1 MIMTQTSQQG
11 GTQQP
16 QTQLTSQNQ
25 TALKRMQE
33 ETTQQ
38 ILDKV
43 NCWQETGELI
53 LPKDYKVGNAI
64 KLAWLYLQTVE
75 DRSHRK
81 AIDVCTKDSICNAL
95 LDMVLH
101 GEYPKKHCYFIV
113 YGDRLEWNERYLGKY
128 MRAKRD
134 TEIEAVYPQ
143 VVYQGD
149 EFVYTIDEL
158 GQYQLV
164 KHVPNLDNLDIT
176 KIKAAYAIVV
186 NKDKTRH
193 MEIMTLDQ
201 IEKSWMQGAAK
212 GTSGAHTNFTDQ
224 MCKKTVMARACKIA
238 LDSQADFADDDDDN
252 RRDEATAE
260 RDAAQHRQVAEAE
273 AVELHDDEQAPK
285 GIEAKTN
292 YIDMNENQPEA
303 ETIPAGSGEQP
314 AASGRACPI

>member
-1 MIMTQTSQQG
+1 MTQTSQQG

-81 AIDVCTKDSICNAL
+81 AIDVCTKDSIYNAL

-201 IEKSWMQGAAK
+201 IKKSWMQGAAK

-238 LDSQADFADDDDDN
+238 LDSQADFADDDN

-303 ETIPAGSGEQP
+303 EAIPAGSGEQP

>member
-1 MIMTQTSQQG
+1 MTQTSQQG

-201 IEKSWMQGAAK
+201 IKKSWMQGAAK

-238 LDSQADFADDDDDN
+238 LDSQADFSDDGDDN

-260 RDAAQHRQVAEAE
+260 RDAAQQQVEEAE
-273 AVELHDDEQAPK
+273 AVEVHDEAPK

-292 YIDMNENQPEA
+292 YIDMNGNQPEA
-303 ETIPAGSGEQP
+303 EAIPAGSGEQP

>member
-1 MIMTQTSQQG
+1 MTQTSQQG

-113 YGDRLEWNERYLGKY
+113 YADRLEWNERYLGKY

-176 KIKAAYAIVV
+176 KIKAAYASWSTR
-186 NKDKTRH
+186 TRH
-193 MEIMTLDQ
+193 
-201 IEKSWMQGAAK
+201 
-212 GTSGAHTNFTDQ
+212 
-224 MCKKTVMARACKIA
+224 
-238 LDSQADFADDDDDN
+238 
-252 RRDEATAE
+252 ATW
-260 RDAAQHRQVAEAE
+260 R
-273 AVELHDDEQAPK
+273 L
-285 GIEAKTN
+285 
-292 YIDMNENQPEA
+292 
-303 ETIPAGSGEQP
+303 
-314 AASGRACPI
+314 

>member
-1 MIMTQTSQQG
+1 MTQTSQQG

-201 IEKSWMQGAAK
+201 IKKSWMQGATK

-238 LDSQADFADDDDDN
+238 LDSQADFADDDN

-303 ETIPAGSGEQP
+303 EAIPAGSGEQP

>member
-1 MIMTQTSQQG
+1 MTQTSQQG

-113 YGDRLEWNERYLGKY
+113 YADRLEWNERYLGKY

-201 IEKSWMQGAAK
+201 IKKSWMQGAAK
-212 GTSGAHTNFTDQ
+212 GNSGAHTNFTDQ

-238 LDSQADFADDDDDN
+238 LDSQADFSEDEDDN

-260 RDAAQHRQVAEAE
+260 RDAAQQRQVAEAE
-273 AVELHDDEQAPK
+273 AVEVHDEEAPK

-292 YIDMNENQPEA
+292 YIDMNVSNQPEA
-303 ETIPAGSGEQP
+303 EAIPAGSGEQP
-314 AASGRACPI
+314 AASGRVCPI

>member
-201 IEKSWMQGAAK
+201 IKKSWMQGAAK

-252 RRDEATAE
+252 RRDEA
-260 RDAAQHRQVAEAE
+260 E

>member
-1 MIMTQTSQQG
+1 MTQTSQQG

-16 QTQLTSQNQ
+16 Q

-201 IEKSWMQGAAK
+201 IKKSWMQGAAK

-303 ETIPAGSGEQP
+303 EVIPAGSGEQP

>member
-1 MIMTQTSQQG
+1 MTQTSQQG

-201 IEKSWMQGAAK
+201 IKKSWMQGAAK

-260 RDAAQHRQVAEAE
+260 RDAAQQRQVAEAE

-303 ETIPAGSGEQP
+303 EAIPAGSGEQP

>member
-1 MIMTQTSQQG
+1 MTQTSQQG

-113 YGDRLEWNERYLGKY
+113 YADRLEWNERYLGKY

-193 MEIMTLDQ
+193 MEIMTIDQ
-201 IEKSWMQGAAK
+201 IKKSWMQGAAK

-238 LDSQADFADDDDDN
+238 LDSQADFSEDEDDN

-260 RDAAQHRQVAEAE
+260 RDAAQQRQVVEAE
-273 AVELHDDEQAPK
+273 AVEVHDEEAPK

-292 YIDMNENQPEA
+292 YIDMNVSNQPEA
-303 ETIPAGSGEQP
+303 EAIPAGSGEQP

>member
-1 MIMTQTSQQG
+1 MTQTSQQG

-201 IEKSWMQGAAK
+201 I
-212 GTSGAHTNFTDQ
+212 
-224 MCKKTVMARACKIA
+224 
-238 LDSQADFADDDDDN
+238 
-252 RRDEATAE
+252 
-260 RDAAQHRQVAEAE
+260 
-273 AVELHDDEQAPK
+273 
-285 GIEAKTN
+285 
-292 YIDMNENQPEA
+292 
-303 ETIPAGSGEQP
+303 
-314 AASGRACPI
+314 

>member
-1 MIMTQTSQQG
+1 MTQTSQQG

-33 ETTQQ
+33 ETTNK
-38 ILDKV
+38 ILDRVKG
-43 NCWQETGELI
+43 WQETGEFI

-75 DRSHRK
+75 DRQHRK
-81 AIDVCTKDSICNAL
+81 AIDVCDNDSICNAL
-95 LDMVLH
+95 LEMVLN
-101 GEYPKKHCYFIV
+101 GEYPKKHGYFIV
-113 YGDRLEWNERYLGKY
+113 YGNRMEWSERYLGKY

-164 KHVPNLDNLDIT
+164 KHVPSLDNLDIT
-176 KIKAAYAIVV
+176 KIRAAYAIVV

-201 IEKSWMQGAAK
+201 IKKSWQQGATK
-212 GTSGAHTNFTDQ
+212 GSSGAHTNFTDQ
-224 MCKKTVMARACKIA
+224 MCKKTVIARACKIA
-238 LDSQADFADDDDDN
+238 LDSLADFSDDDDDN

-260 RDAAQHRQVAEAE
+260 RDAAQQQVEEAE
-273 AVELHDDEQAPK
+273 AVEVHDEAPK

-292 YIDMNENQPEA
+292 YIDMNGNQPEA
-303 ETIPAGSGEQP
+303 EAIPAGSGEQP

>member
-1 MIMTQTSQQG
+1 MTQTSQQG

-201 IEKSWMQGAAK
+201 IKKSWMQGAAK

-238 LDSQADFADDDDDN
+238 LDSQADFADDDN

>member
-1 MIMTQTSQQG
+1 MTQTSQQG

-201 IEKSWMQGAAK
+201 IKKSWMQGAAK

-303 ETIPAGSGEQP
+303 ETIPAESGEQP

>member
-1 MIMTQTSQQG
+1 
-11 GTQQP
+11 
-16 QTQLTSQNQ
+16 
-25 TALKRMQE
+25 MQE

-113 YGDRLEWNERYLGKY
+113 YADRLEWNERYLGKY

-201 IEKSWMQGAAK
+201 IKKSWMQGAAK

-238 LDSQADFADDDDDN
+238 LDSQADFSEDEDDN

-260 RDAAQHRQVAEAE
+260 RDAAQQRQVAEAE
-273 AVELHDDEQAPK
+273 AVEVHDEEAPK

-292 YIDMNENQPEA
+292 YIDMNVSNQPEA
-303 ETIPAGSGEQP
+303 IPAGSGEQP

>member
-1 MIMTQTSQQG
+1 MTQASQQG

-38 ILDKV
+38 ILDRV
-43 NCWQETGELI
+43 NGWQETGELI

-201 IEKSWMQGAAK
+201 IKKSWQQGAAK

-238 LDSQADFADDDDDN
+238 LDSQADFTDDDDDGN
-252 RRDEATAE
+252 RRDEASAE
-260 RDAAQHRQVAEAE
+260 RDAAQQQHRQVAEAE
-273 AVELHDDEQAPK
+273 AVEVHDEEPK

-292 YIDMNENQPEA
+292 YIDMNGNQPEA
-303 ETIPAGSGEQP
+303 EAIPAGSGEQP

>member
-1 MIMTQTSQQG
+1 MTQTSQQG

-113 YGDRLEWNERYLGKY
+113 YADRLEWNERYLGKY

-193 MEIMTLDQ
+193 MEIMTIDQ
-201 IEKSWMQGAAK
+201 IKKSWMQGAAK

-238 LDSQADFADDDDDN
+238 LDSQADFSEDEDDN

-260 RDAAQHRQVAEAE
+260 RDAAQQRQVAEAE
-273 AVELHDDEQAPK
+273 AVEVHDEEAPK

-292 YIDMNENQPEA
+292 YIDMNVSNQPEA
-303 ETIPAGSGEQP
+303 EAIPAGSGEQP
-314 AASGRACPI
+314 AASGRVCPI

>member
-1 MIMTQTSQQG
+1 MTQTLQQG

-201 IEKSWMQGAAK
+201 IKKSWMQGAAK

-273 AVELHDDEQAPK
+273 AVELHDDEQAPN

-303 ETIPAGSGEQP
+303 EAIPAGSGEQP

>member
-1 MIMTQTSQQG
+1 MTQASQQG

-38 ILDKV
+38 ILDRV
-43 NCWQETGELI
+43 NGWQETGELI

-201 IEKSWMQGAAK
+201 IKKSWMQGAAK

-238 LDSQADFADDDDDN
+238 LDSQADFSDDDDDN

-260 RDAAQHRQVAEAE
+260 RDAAQQRQVADAE
-273 AVELHDDEQAPK
+273 AVEVHDEAPK

-292 YIDMNENQPEA
+292 YIDMNGNQPEA
-303 ETIPAGSGEQP
+303 EAIPAGSGEQP
-314 AASGRACPI
+314 AASGRTCPI

>member
-1 MIMTQTSQQG
+1 MTQTSQQG

-193 MEIMTLDQ
+193 MEIMTFDQ
-201 IEKSWMQGAAK
+201 IKKSWMQGATK

-303 ETIPAGSGEQP
+303 EAIPAGSGEQP

>member
-1 MIMTQTSQQG
+1 MTQTSQQG

-201 IEKSWMQGAAK
+201 IKKSWMQGAAK

-260 RDAAQHRQVAEAE
+260 RDAAQHRPVAEAE

-303 ETIPAGSGEQP
+303 EAIPAGSGEQP

>member
-1 MIMTQTSQQG
+1 MTQTSQQG

-33 ETTQQ
+33 ETTNK
-38 ILDKV
+38 ILDRVKG
-43 NCWQETGELI
+43 WQETGEFI

-75 DRSHRK
+75 DRQHRK
-81 AIDVCTKDSICNAL
+81 AIDVCDNDSICNAL
-95 LDMVLH
+95 LEMVLN
-101 GEYPKKHCYFIV
+101 GEYPKKHGYFIV
-113 YGDRLEWNERYLGKY
+113 YGNRMEWSERYLGRY

-164 KHVPNLDNLDIT
+164 KHVPSLDNLDIT
-176 KIKAAYAIVV
+176 KIRAAYAIVV

-193 MEIMTLDQ
+193 MEIMTIDQ
-201 IEKSWMQGAAK
+201 IKKSWQQGAAK

-224 MCKKTVMARACKIA
+224 MCKKTVIARACKIA
-238 LDSQADFADDDDDN
+238 LDSLADFSDDDDDDN
-252 RRDEATAE
+252 RKDEATAE
-260 RDAAQHRQVAEAE
+260 RDAAQQQVEEAE
-273 AVELHDDEQAPK
+273 AVEVHDEAPK

-292 YIDMNENQPEA
+292 YIDMNGNQPEA
-303 ETIPAGSGEQP
+303 EAIPAGAGEQP

>member
-1 MIMTQTSQQG
+1 MTQTSQQG

-134 TEIEAVYPQ
+134 TDIEAVYPQ

-193 MEIMTLDQ
+193 MEIMTIDQ
-201 IEKSWMQGAAK
+201 IKKSWMQGAAK
-212 GTSGAHTNFTDQ
+212 GASGAHTNFTDQ

-252 RRDEATAE
+252 RKDEATAE

>member
-1 MIMTQTSQQG
+1 MTQTSQQG

-25 TALKRMQE
+25 TALKKMQE

-193 MEIMTLDQ
+193 MEIMTIDQ
-201 IEKSWMQGAAK
+201 IKKSWMQGATK

-238 LDSQADFADDDDDN
+238 LDSQADFADEDDDN

-292 YIDMNENQPEA
+292 YIDMNENHPEA
-303 ETIPAGSGEQP
+303 EAIPAGSGEQP

>member
-1 MIMTQTSQQG
+1 MTQASQQG

-38 ILDKV
+38 ILDRV
-43 NCWQETGELI
+43 NGWQETGELI

-201 IEKSWMQGAAK
+201 IKKSWQQGAAK

-238 LDSQADFADDDDDN
+238 LDSQADFTDDDDDGN

-260 RDAAQHRQVAEAE
+260 RDEAQQQVEEAE
-273 AVELHDDEQAPK
+273 AVEVHDEAPK

-292 YIDMNENQPEA
+292 YIDMNGNQPEA
-303 ETIPAGSGEQP
+303 EAIPAGSGEQP

>member
-1 MIMTQTSQQG
+1 MTQTSQQG

-38 ILDKV
+38 ILDRV
-43 NCWQETGELI
+43 NGWQETGELI

-201 IEKSWMQGAAK
+201 IKKSWMQGAAK

-238 LDSQADFADDDDDN
+238 LDSQADFSDDEDDN

-260 RDAAQHRQVAEAE
+260 RDAAQQRPVAEAE
-273 AVELHDDEQAPK
+273 AVEVHDEAPK

-292 YIDMNENQPEA
+292 YIDMNGNQPEA
-303 ETIPAGSGEQP
+303 EAIPAGSGEQP

>member
-1 MIMTQTSQQG
+1 MTQASQQG

-38 ILDKV
+38 ILDRV
-43 NCWQETGELI
+43 NGWQETGELI

-101 GEYPKKHCYFIV
+101 GEYPKRHCYFIV

-201 IEKSWMQGAAK
+201 IKKSWQQGAAK

-238 LDSQADFADDDDDN
+238 LDSQADFTDDDDDGN

-260 RDAAQHRQVAEAE
+260 RDEAQQQVEEAE
-273 AVELHDDEQAPK
+273 AVEVHDEAPK

-292 YIDMNENQPEA
+292 YIDMNGNQPEA
-303 ETIPAGSGEQP
+303 EAIPAGSGEQP

>member
-1 MIMTQTSQQG
+1 MTQTSQQG

-201 IEKSWMQGAAK
+201 IKKSWMQGAAK

-303 ETIPAGSGEQP
+303 EAIPAESGEQP

>member
-1 MIMTQTSQQG
+1 MTQTSQQG

-193 MEIMTLDQ
+193 MEIMTIDQ
-201 IEKSWMQGAAK
+201 IKKSWMQGAAK

-252 RRDEATAE
+252 RRDEATEE

-303 ETIPAGSGEQP
+303 EAIPAGSGEQP
-314 AASGRACPI
+314 AASGRVCPI

>member
-1 MIMTQTSQQG
+1 MTQTSQQG

-201 IEKSWMQGAAK
+201 IKKSWMQGATK

-260 RDAAQHRQVAEAE
+260 RDVAQHRQVAEAE

-303 ETIPAGSGEQP
+303 EAIPAGSGEQP

>member
-1 MIMTQTSQQG
+1 MTQTSQQG

-201 IEKSWMQGAAK
+201 IKKSWMQGAVK

-238 LDSQADFADDDDDN
+238 LDSQADFSDDGDDN

-260 RDAAQHRQVAEAE
+260 RDAAQQQVEEAE
-273 AVELHDDEQAPK
+273 AVEVHDEAPK

-292 YIDMNENQPEA
+292 YIDMNGNQPEA
-303 ETIPAGSGEQP
+303 EAIPAGSGEQP

>member
-1 MIMTQTSQQG
+1 
-11 GTQQP
+11 
-16 QTQLTSQNQ
+16 
-25 TALKRMQE
+25 
-33 ETTQQ
+33 
-38 ILDKV
+38 
-43 NCWQETGELI
+43 
-53 LPKDYKVGNAI
+53 
-64 KLAWLYLQTVE
+64 
-75 DRSHRK
+75 
-81 AIDVCTKDSICNAL
+81 
-95 LDMVLH
+95 
-101 GEYPKKHCYFIV
+101 
-113 YGDRLEWNERYLGKY
+113 

-134 TEIEAVYPQ
+134 TDIEAVYPQ

-201 IEKSWMQGAAK
+201 IKKSWMQGAAK
-212 GTSGAHTNFTDQ
+212 GASGAHTNFTDQ

-252 RRDEATAE
+252 RKDEATAE

>member
-1 MIMTQTSQQG
+1 
-11 GTQQP
+11 
-16 QTQLTSQNQ
+16 
-25 TALKRMQE
+25 MQE

-64 KLAWLYLQTVE
+64 KLAWLYLQTME

-201 IEKSWMQGAAK
+201 IKKSWMQGAAK

-260 RDAAQHRQVAEAE
+260 RDAAQHRQEAEAE

-303 ETIPAGSGEQP
+303 EAIPAGSGEQP

>member
-1 MIMTQTSQQG
+1 MTQTSQQG

-201 IEKSWMQGAAK
+201 IKKSWMQGAAK

-252 RRDEATAE
+252 RRDEATTE

-303 ETIPAGSGEQP
+303 EAIPAGSGEQP

>member
-1 MIMTQTSQQG
+1 MTQTSQQG

-201 IEKSWMQGAAK
+201 IKKSWMLGAAK

>member
-1 MIMTQTSQQG
+1 MTQTSQQG

-33 ETTQQ
+33 ETTNK
-38 ILDKV
+38 ILDRVKG
-43 NCWQETGELI
+43 WQETGEFI

-75 DRSHRK
+75 DRQHRK
-81 AIDVCTKDSICNAL
+81 AIDVCDNDSICNAL
-95 LDMVLH
+95 LEMVLN
-101 GEYPKKHCYFIV
+101 GEYPKKHGYFIV
-113 YGDRLEWNERYLGKY
+113 YGNRMEWSERYLGRY

-158 GQYQLV
+158 GQYQLA
-164 KHVPNLDNLDIT
+164 KHVPSLDNLDIT
-176 KIKAAYAIVV
+176 KIRAAYAIVV

-193 MEIMTLDQ
+193 MEIMTIDQ
-201 IEKSWMQGAAK
+201 IKKSWQQGAAK

-224 MCKKTVMARACKIA
+224 MCKKTVIARACKIA
-238 LDSQADFADDDDDN
+238 LDSLADFSDDDDDDN
-252 RRDEATAE
+252 RKDEATAE
-260 RDAAQHRQVAEAE
+260 RDAAQQQVEEAE
-273 AVELHDDEQAPK
+273 AVEVHDEAPK

-292 YIDMNENQPEA
+292 YIDMNGNQPEA
-303 ETIPAGSGEQP
+303 EAIPAGAGEQP

>member
-1 MIMTQTSQQG
+1 MTQTSQQG